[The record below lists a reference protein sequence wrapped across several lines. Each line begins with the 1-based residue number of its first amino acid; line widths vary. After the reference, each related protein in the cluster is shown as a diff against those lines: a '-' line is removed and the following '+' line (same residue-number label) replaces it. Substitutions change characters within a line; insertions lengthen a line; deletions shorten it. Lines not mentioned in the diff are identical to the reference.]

1 MRRSG
6 IILENQINGPEGT
19 MATRKKQP
27 APTTSRPAATQKLST
42 VESPLVFISHDSRD
56 ADLAEAFG
64 NLLTD
69 ASGGILKSFRSS
81 DRKGSAGIEYG
92 QEWYRAIM
100 QKLDDATDV
109 VALLTAHSVNRPW
122 ILYEAGVAKG
132 KLGPNDR
139 VFGIALGVT
148 LEEAA
153 TGPFAQFQ
161 NSPDEEDAIT
171 SLVLQ
176 LIRRHPQ
183 AAPREEAVRRQVK
196 AFRESVASLLKD
208 RKKEAVQPPARADET
223 SVAKFF
229 EEIKV
234 MVGSVPERVAGQ
246 LGADSQIRRIKRRR
260 RFHPMMLEEMF
271 HHPMWKESP
280 DAAGLPIL
288 VAFSMLRDDFPWLYE
303 LGAHLYRTIESGDKR
318 AIDRARK
325 TLVNTLEMTMHGPF
339 MFEMMGGPEDEEAF
353 SFLRHFVREIDRYIP
368 KVRRIRERESLTQEK
383 KQ

>member
-1 MRRSG
+1 
-6 IILENQINGPEGT
+6 
-19 MATRKKQP
+19 MATRKRQLNTISISAAPEPKR
-27 APTTSRPAATQKLST
+27 PTTDN
-42 VESPLVFISHDSRD
+42 PLVFISHDSRD

-81 DRKGSAGIEYG
+81 DRKGTAGIEYG

-109 VALLTAHSVNRPW
+109 VALLTARSINRPW

-132 KLGPNDR
+132 KLAANDR

-148 LEEAA
+148 LDEAA

-183 AAPREEAVRRQVK
+183 ADPREEAVRRQVQ
-196 AFRESVASLLKD
+196 ALRESVATLLKD
-208 RKKEAVQPPARADET
+208 RKKELPQPPVRVDET

-234 MVGSVPERVAGQ
+234 LVRDVPDRVASE
-246 LGADSQIRRIKRRR
+246 LGTDSGMRRMRKRR
-260 RFHPMMLEEMF
+260 RFHPMMFEELA
-271 HHPMWKESP
+271 HHPAFRESSDNP
-280 DAAGLPIL
+280 GLPIL
-288 VAFSMLRDDFPWLYE
+288 MMFSMLRDDFPWLYE
-303 LGAHLYRTIESGDKR
+303 LGAQLYRAIEEGNTQ
-318 AIDRARK
+318 AIERARR
-325 TLVNTLEMTMHGPF
+325 TIMNTIKMTHHPF
-339 MFEMMGGPEDEEAF
+339 MFEMMGGPEDDEAMMM
-353 SFLRHFVREIDRYIP
+353 LDHLMHVVDRFIQEP
-368 KVRRIRERESLTQEK
+368 KRRRKPEAQSDEK
-383 KQ
+383 KS